1 MLTGASPEPSTTG
14 AVISDTLG
22 IGFDGQQV
30 VVRSSCH
37 EVLAGVAHTFGAML
51 VSPGP
56 SALGCLS
63 VTRENGSYHLSGEC
77 GGGTGVGPLNDILRA
92 VTYHVTLHFIEARPD
107 LLWLHA
113 GAAAWQ
119 GRAVLIAAP
128 GGQGKSTLV
137 TRLCGRGWAY
147 LGDDVI
153 PLDPTSGVARAFPQT
168 PAFRKDPARDVAPP
182 DVSGLPKV
190 DVPLDPGSV
199 CRRATPVGTLI
210 RPIFR
215 RHGSTELS
223 PCGPAEAGLA
233 LLTSALNFPRHREA
247 AVQAVA
253 RLVDRVPAFQLTY
266 ARPEVGAELIAR
278 AHGGDLQEA
287 SASCLARADAARRPP
302 HGGSP

>member
-77 GGGTGVGPLNDILRA
+77 GGGTGAGPLNDILRA

-113 GAAAWQ
+113 GAAAWE
-119 GRAVLIAAP
+119 GRAVLIAGP

-137 TRLCGRGWAY
+137 TRLCGLGWGY

-153 PLDPTSGVARAFPQT
+153 PLDPARGVARAFPQT
-168 PAFRKDPARDVAPP
+168 PAFREDPARDVAPP
-182 DVSGLPKV
+182 EVPNLPKV
-190 DVPLDPGSV
+190 DVPLDHESV
-199 CRRATPVGTLI
+199 CRGPIPISTLVLPVY
-210 RPIFR
+210 R
-215 RHGSTELS
+215 RHGSTELR

-233 LLTSALNFPRHREA
+233 LLASALNFPRHREA
-247 AVQAVA
+247 AVRAVA
-253 RLVDRVPAFQLTY
+253 RLVERAVACQLTY
-266 ARPEVGAELIAR
+266 ASADAAAELIAH
-278 AHGGDLQEA
+278 AHAGAL
-287 SASCLARADAARRPP
+287 
-302 HGGSP
+302 